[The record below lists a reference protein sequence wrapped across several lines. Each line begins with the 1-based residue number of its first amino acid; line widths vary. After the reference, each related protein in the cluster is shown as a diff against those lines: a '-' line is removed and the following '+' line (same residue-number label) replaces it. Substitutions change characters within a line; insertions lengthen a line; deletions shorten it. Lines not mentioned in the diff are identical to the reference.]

1 MSTVRNQTVNIREE
15 MERAYLDYA
24 MSVIVARALPDVR
37 DGLKPVHR
45 RILYAMHD
53 MRLFSDRPHRK
64 SARIVGEVLGK
75 YHPHGDAAVYDAMAR
90 MAQDFSMRY
99 LLVDGQG
106 NFGSVDG
113 DSPAAMR
120 YTEARMSPLAQEL
133 LVDIG
138 KDTVDFAD
146 SFDGTLEEPT
156 VLPARLPNL
165 LLTGASGIAVGMSTN
180 IPPHNLGEIC
190 DTLCYLIDTASA
202 TDGHRGIDEVSVED
216 LMRFIQGPDF
226 PTGGLIYRYGQHDGE
241 RVDTIRRAYATGRGR
256 IVMQA
261 KTHVEEMSR
270 GRSRI
275 VVTELP
281 YQVNKSRLIERIAE
295 LVRQERITGISDL
308 RDESG
313 RQGLRVVIELSRS
326 TDPRQTL
333 EDLFK
338 QTQMRETFGVIML
351 ALVDGEPRLLPLKRC
366 LLEYIAHRQEVIAR
380 RSRHELEQAR
390 QRAHILE
397 GLRIALNHL
406 DAVID
411 TIRRSREPRTA
422 RSNLRHKFKLS
433 EDQAEA
439 VLSMPLRRLARM
451 ERARVEEEY
460 NEVSSRISY
469 LEDLL
474 ASPAKIMRMIKEE
487 LQELKGKYGDGR
499 RTQIVERE
507 ERGYTQADFAPQ
519 EKQVVVLTVET
530 IQRVPADEFSFR
542 RSTGITSRT
551 VRGHLTHL
559 EADPHDTVLFLTNR
573 GRGLTWRVFRL
584 PGEEGPTSQLIPLE
598 QGEDVIALL
607 ALPPEEESEKSFLVL
622 ATAQG
627 QVKRTCVADLS
638 LLEQQ
643 PGEVLRLGD
652 GDELC
657 FGRVSSGAQEV
668 LLVSSRGQVIRFSE
682 DEVRPQVSP
691 SARGVIGIKLGKA
704 DAVVGVAL
712 VDSQDQG
719 ELVIV
724 SAQGYLK
731 RTRLQ
736 DYPPQRRSG
745 RGVRT
750 ASLNR
755 RTGNLVTAAVL
766 RPGQKLSILSQEGRR
781 AYFGYEDVP
790 RMGRSTQGR
799 KLANFGRQD
808 APERAVVF

>member
-1 MSTVRNQTVNIREE
+1 MSATRIQTINIREE

-53 MRLFSDRPHRK
+53 MGLFPDRSHRK

-75 YHPHGDAAVYDAMAR
+75 YHPHGEAAVYDAMAR

-138 KDTVDFAD
+138 KDTVDFVD
-146 SFDGTLEEPT
+146 NFDGRLEEPT

-190 DTLCYLIDTASA
+190 DALCYLIDHLSTP
-202 TDGHRGIDEVSVED
+202 DGDGEANEVSVED

-241 RVDTIRRAYATGRGR
+241 QVDTILRAYATGRGR

-261 KTHVEEMSR
+261 RTHVEEMSR
-270 GRSRI
+270 GRNRI

-281 YQVNKSRLIERIAE
+281 YQVNKSRLIERIAQ

-313 RQGLRVVIELSRS
+313 RQGLRVVIELSRG
-326 TDPRQTL
+326 TDPREVL
-333 EDLFK
+333 EELFK

-366 LLEYIAHRQEVIAR
+366 LLQYIAHRQEVITR

-390 QRAHILE
+390 HRAHILE
-397 GLRIALNHL
+397 GLRIALDHL

-422 RSNLRHKFKLS
+422 RSNLRRKFKLS
-433 EDQAEA
+433 EVQAEA
-439 VLSMPLRRLARM
+439 VLAMPLRRLARM

-460 NEVSSRISY
+460 REVTSRISY

-474 ASPAKIMRMIKEE
+474 ASPSRIMEVIKAE
-487 LQELKGKYGDGR
+487 LQELKGNYGDGR
-499 RTQIVERE
+499 RTQIVDRE
-507 ERGYTQADFAPQ
+507 ERGYTQADFVPQ
-519 EKQVVVLTVET
+519 ERQVVVLTVDT
-530 IQRVPADEFSFR
+530 VQRVPAQEFSFR
-542 RSTGITSRT
+542 RSTGVTARA
-551 VRGHLTHL
+551 VQAHLAHL
-559 EADPHDTVLFLTNR
+559 EADPHDTVLFLTNQ
-573 GRGLTWRVFRL
+573 GRAVTWRVFQL
-584 PGEEGPTSQLIPLE
+584 PGREEPTSQFLRLGE
-598 QGEDVIALL
+598 GEDVIALL
-607 ALPPEEESEKSFLVL
+607 ALPPKEEAERSFLAL

-627 QVKRTCVADLS
+627 QVKRTCIADLS
-638 LLEQQ
+638 LLERM
-643 PGEVLRLGD
+643 PGEVMGLED

-657 FGRVSSGAQEV
+657 FGGVSSGAQEV
-668 LLVSSRGQVIRFSE
+668 LLVSSRGQAIRFGE
-682 DEVRPQVSP
+682 DEVRAQVSP
-691 SARGVIGIKLGKA
+691 SARGVIGVRVEKA
-704 DAVVGVAL
+704 DTVVGTAL
-712 VDSQDQG
+712 VNPQDQG
-719 ELVIV
+719 ELVV
-724 SAQGYLK
+724 VTARGYLK
-731 RTRLQ
+731 RTPLQ
-736 DYPPQRRSG
+736 DYPLQRRSG
-745 RGVRT
+745 KGVRT
-750 ASLNR
+750 ANLSK
-755 RTGNLVTAAVL
+755 RTGNLVAAAVL
-766 RPGQKLSILSQEGRR
+766 RPGHKLSILSRQGRR
-781 AYFGYEDVP
+781 AYFTFEDVP
-790 RMGRSTQGR
+790 QMGRSTQGR
-799 KLANFGRQD
+799 RVVNFGRGD